1 MNIYWTFRSAHEGG
15 GFFVFMD
22 GQVRFLSENID
33 TATYRALSTI
43 ANNEIV
49 DDEDY

>member
-1 MNIYWTFRSAHEGG
+1 MSDLPISSMHEGG
-15 GFFVFMD
+15 AFCGFAD
-22 GQVRFLSENID
+22 GQVRFISENID
-33 TATYRALSTI
+33 MSTYRALSTR